1 MGIMA
6 FTPMGNTVA
15 FTAAASP
22 PSAVQAL
29 STTLG
34 GTQYRVHNT
43 GNVVVYM
50 GFGNTAAA
58 AATLAN
64 TSLSGSTISLMPNSV
79 EVFTFNAN
87 QYFTGATSSGTAVVT
102 VVPGDGS

>member
-6 FTPMGNTVA
+6 FTPMGNTVTFVA
-15 FTAAASP
+15 AVTAP
-22 PSAVQAL
+22 TAVRAV
-29 STTLG
+29 STTVG
-34 GTQYRVHNT
+34 GTQYRVHNA

-58 AATLAN
+58 ASTMAN
-64 TSLSGSTISLMPNSV
+64 VSINGSTMSLVPGSV

-87 QYFTGATSSGTAVVT
+87 QYFTGATSSGTSVVNIT
-102 VVPGDGS
+102 PGDGY

>member
-6 FTPMGNTVA
+6 FTPMGNTVTFLA
-15 FTAAASP
+15 AGTAP
-22 PSAVQAL
+22 TAVQAK
-29 STTLG
+29 STTVG

-58 AATLAN
+58 AQTMAN
-64 TSLSGSTISLMPNSV
+64 ISLSGSTISLVPSSV

-87 QYFTGATSSGTAVVT
+87 QYFTGATASGTAQVNIT
-102 VVPGDGS
+102 PGDGY

>member
-6 FTPMGNTVA
+6 FTPMGNAVV
-15 FTAAASP
+15 FTAAVTAP
-22 PSAVQAL
+22 TPVRAL
-29 STTLG
+29 STTIG

-50 GFGNTAAA
+50 GVGDNASSSTSQANV
-58 AATLAN
+58 TLNGA
-64 TSLSGSTISLMPNSV
+64 TISLMPNSV

-87 QYFTGATSSGTAVVT
+87 QYFTGATASGTAAVT

>member
-6 FTPMGNTVA
+6 FTPMGNAVT
-15 FTAAASP
+15 FNAAVTP
-22 PSAVQAL
+22 PTPVRATS
-29 STTLG
+29 STIG

-50 GFGNTAAA
+50 GYGDSAANATSTANA
-58 AATLAN
+58 
-64 TSLSGSTISLMPNSV
+64 SLNGTTISLMPNSV

-87 QYFTGATSSGTAVVT
+87 AYFTGATGSGTAVVT
-102 VVPGDGS
+102 IIAGDGS

>member
-6 FTPMGNTVA
+6 FTPMGNTVTFNA
-15 FTAAASP
+15 AVTPPTPVQAAS
-22 PSAVQAL
+22 
-29 STTLG
+29 TTVG

-58 AATLAN
+58 ATTCANVSLA
-64 TSLSGSTISLMPNSV
+64 GSTISLMPNSV

-87 QYFTGATSSGTAVVT
+87 QYFTGATSSGTSVVNIT
-102 VVPGDGS
+102 PGDGS

>member
-6 FTPMGNTVA
+6 FTPMGNTVT
-15 FTAAASP
+15 FNAAVTP
-22 PSAVQAL
+22 PTPVRAI
-29 STTLG
+29 STTIG

-50 GFGNTAAA
+50 GFGDTAAA
-58 AATLAN
+58 ATSLAN
-64 TSLSGSTISLMPNSV
+64 ASINGSTISLMPNSV

-87 QYFTGATSSGTAVVT
+87 SYFTGATASGSAVVT
-102 VVPGDGS
+102 IVPGDGS